1 MSVVDP
7 VLALLAFGLGRKA
20 KVRETAVRMA
30 AWIVPIVAESREVN
44 SQTKPDYTAD
54 DVVPVVI
61 EGREAGRIAVRE
73 LLP

>member
-1 MSVVDP
+1 V
-7 VLALLAFGLGRKA
+7 G
-20 KVRETAVRMA
+20 ETAS

-44 SQTKPDYTAD
+44 SQTRQVYTAD
-54 DVVPVVI
+54 DVVPVVV